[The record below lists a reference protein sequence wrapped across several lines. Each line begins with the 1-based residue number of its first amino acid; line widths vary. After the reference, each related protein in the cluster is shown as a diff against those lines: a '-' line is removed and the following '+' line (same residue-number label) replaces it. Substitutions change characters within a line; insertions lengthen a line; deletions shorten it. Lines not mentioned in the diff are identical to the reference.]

1 VIVDEQ
7 PMARESLRRVL
18 ERDGF
23 AVVAESADAGRAV
36 EVALRERP
44 DLCVI
49 DVLLAHAKE
58 AILEIAAEAPGTSIV
73 VLTDSH
79 DRGHFFDALRAGAVG
94 YLLKNMDP
102 ERIPHAL
109 RGVLAGEAAIPRTLV
124 ASLVSEFRTQGRR
137 RLVVGR
143 RGRAELTRREWEV
156 AELMLDGLETQRIGK
171 RLYLSPI
178 TVRRHVSS
186 IVGKL
191 GVRDRGE
198 AVDLLRRGGG
208 GTGAGSD

>member
-1 VIVDEQ
+1 MIVDEH
-7 PMARESLRRVL
+7 PTARESLRRVL

-23 AVVAESADAGRAV
+23 VVVAESASSGHAV
-36 EVALRERP
+36 EVALSEQP

-49 DVLLAHAKE
+49 DVLIAQAKE
-58 AILEIAAEAPGTSIV
+58 AIAEMAANVPGTAVV
-73 VLTDSH
+73 VLTESH
-79 DRGHFFDALRAGAVG
+79 DRAHVFDALRAGAVG
-94 YLLKNMDP
+94 YLLKSMNP

-124 ASLVSEFRTQGRR
+124 ASLLSEFRTQGRR

-156 AELMLDGLETQRIGK
+156 AELMLDGLATQRIGE
-171 RLYLSPI
+171 RLYLSPV
-178 TVRRHVSS
+178 TVRRHIAS

-191 GVRDRGE
+191 GVRDRAE
-198 AVDLLRRGGG
+198 AVQLLGRGERR
-208 GTGAGSD
+208 A

>member
-1 VIVDEQ
+1 
-7 PMARESLRRVL
+7 
-18 ERDGF
+18 
-23 AVVAESADAGRAV
+23 
-36 EVALRERP
+36 
-44 DLCVI
+44 
-49 DVLLAHAKE
+49 VLLAHAKE

>member
-1 VIVDEQ
+1 MIVDEH
-7 PMARESLRRVL
+7 PTARESLRRVL

-23 AVVAESADAGRAV
+23 VVVAESASSGHAV
-36 EVALRERP
+36 EVALSEQP

-49 DVLLAHAKE
+49 DVLIAQAKE
-58 AILEIAAEAPGTSIV
+58 AIAEMAANVPGTAVV
-73 VLTDSH
+73 VLTESH
-79 DRGHFFDALRAGAVG
+79 DHAHVFDALRAGAVG
-94 YLLKNMDP
+94 YLLKSMNP

-124 ASLVSEFRTQGRR
+124 ASLLSEFRTQGRR

-156 AELMLDGLETQRIGK
+156 AELMLDGLATQRIGE
-171 RLYLSPI
+171 RLYLSPV
-178 TVRRHVSS
+178 TVRRHIAS

-191 GVRDRGE
+191 GVRDRAE
-198 AVDLLRRGGG
+198 AVQLLGRGERR
-208 GTGAGSD
+208 A